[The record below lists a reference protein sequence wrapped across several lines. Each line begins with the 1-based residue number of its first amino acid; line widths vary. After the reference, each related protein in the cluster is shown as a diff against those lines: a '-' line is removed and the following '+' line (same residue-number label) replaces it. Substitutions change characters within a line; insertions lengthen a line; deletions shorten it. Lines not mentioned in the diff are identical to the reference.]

1 MRMLAGVAVITISAL
16 LSAGCNSPA
25 PPVEGHDATAALAAR
40 VSVLED
46 REAIRELMFTYGKL
60 LDAKDL
66 AGYSKLFARDGVW
79 EGGIGSA
86 TGPDEIYQMLDTV
99 YRRAGANEFG
109 NSYHI
114 MSDII
119 ISVDGDTATSWSHW
133 TWIVEGQDGAPTG
146 QRSGHYED
154 QLVREDGEWKFLH
167 RLTVTELP
175 TPEMDAEAEIFRK
188 DHREGN

>member
-1 MRMLAGVAVITISAL
+1 MRMLAGVTVVTITTL
-16 LSAGCNSPA
+16 LAAACHAPATTAGS
-25 PPVEGHDATAALAAR
+25 HDESAALAAR
-40 VSVLED
+40 VRVLED

-86 TGPDEIYQMLDTV
+86 KGPEEIYQMLDTV
-99 YRRAGANEFG
+99 FSRAGANEFG
-109 NSYHI
+109 PSYHI
-114 MSDII
+114 MSDIM

-133 TWIVEGQDGAPTG
+133 SWIVEGKDGTPTG

-154 QLVREDGEWKFLH
+154 RLVREDGEWKFLH

-188 DHREGN
+188 DHREDN

>member
-1 MRMLAGVAVITISAL
+1 MLAGVAVVTIFAL
-16 LSAGCNSPA
+16 LNAGCDSPA
-25 PPVEGHDATAALAAR
+25 TPADDAATAALAAR

-60 LDAKDL
+60 LDEKDL
-66 AGYSKLFARDGVW
+66 VGYSKLFAKDGVW

-86 TGPDEIYQMLDTV
+86 KGPEEIFRMLDTV
-99 YRRAGANEFG
+99 FSRPGANEFG

-114 MSDII
+114 ISDIM
-119 ISVDGDTATSWSHW
+119 ISVDGDAATSRSHW
-133 TWIVEGQDGAPTG
+133 TWVVEGPDGTPTG

-154 QLVREDGEWKFLH
+154 RLVREDGEWKFLH

-175 TPEMDAEAEIFRK
+175 TPEMDAAAEIFRK
-188 DHREGN
+188 DHRDEN

>member
-1 MRMLAGVAVITISAL
+1 MRMFAGVAVVTITAL
-16 LSAGCNSPA
+16 LVAACDSPA
-25 PPVEGHDATAALAAR
+25 TTADGHDAVAALAGR
-40 VSVLED
+40 VRVLED

-66 AGYSKLFARDGVW
+66 AGYSKLFAKDGVW

-86 TGPDEIYQMLDTV
+86 KGPEEIYQMLDTV
-99 YRRAGANEFG
+99 FRRAGANEFG

-114 MSDII
+114 MSDIV
-119 ISVDGDTATSWSHW
+119 ISVDGDNATSWSHW
-133 TWIVEGQDGAPTG
+133 TWIVEGKDGTPTG

-154 QLVREDGEWKFLH
+154 RLVREDGGWKFLH

-188 DHREGN
+188 DHREDN